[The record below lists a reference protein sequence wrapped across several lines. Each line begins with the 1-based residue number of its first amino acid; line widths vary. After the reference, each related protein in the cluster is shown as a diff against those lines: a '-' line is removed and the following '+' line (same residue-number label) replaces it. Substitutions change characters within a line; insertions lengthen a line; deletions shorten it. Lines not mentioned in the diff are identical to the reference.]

1 MSSKI
6 VPGEPLKAFLKGN
19 SLICAWK
26 KASVST
32 AAMVSLGWR
41 VGLFGFVFFD
51 FILCGIY

>member
-1 MSSKI
+1 MSSKM